1 MQCIFQC
8 ISSQI
13 IGNTLQMYRHA
24 VYFSVYFNGDGG
36 ARTSAQNRTY
46 ISPSSREF
54 FTSCSGTECLRPSY
68 GFTP

>member
-8 ISSQI
+8 ISGQI
-13 IGNTLQMYRHA
+13 IENTLQMYRHA
-24 VYFSVYFNGDGG
+24 VYYSVYYDIG
-36 ARTSAQNRTY
+36 AKTSDQNRTY

>member
-8 ISSQI
+8 ISSQN

-24 VYFSVYFNGDGG
+24 VYFSVYYDGG
-36 ARTSAQNRTY
+36 AKTSAKKRTY